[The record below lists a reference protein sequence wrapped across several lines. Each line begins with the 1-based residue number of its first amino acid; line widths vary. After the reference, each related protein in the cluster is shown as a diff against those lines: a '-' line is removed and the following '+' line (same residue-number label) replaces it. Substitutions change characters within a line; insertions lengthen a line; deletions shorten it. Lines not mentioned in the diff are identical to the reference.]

1 MPRATTLGENPF
13 DTIAEDYDRTFSE
26 TWVGRMQRALV
37 WIEADRTFQAG
48 QRILEIN
55 CGTGIDAVHFAN
67 RGINVLA
74 CDSSAKMIAIAGRRR
89 DSCPDGGRI
98 ELRCTPTEDIS
109 LIQPEKLYDGV
120 FSNFSGLNCVSDLK
134 AAARDLARLV
144 RPGGKAILCLFGRLC
159 LWEILFHL
167 TRWDLPKAFRRLN
180 SEGIRASL
188 ATGSSIMVRYPGVP
202 SLRDMFAPH
211 FRLERWRGVGVMVPP
226 SYLENLAL
234 RFPWFFAR
242 AAEVDSRLGT
252 WPGIRSLA
260 DHMVLT
266 FERSAG
272 DGS

>member
-1 MPRATTLGENPF
+1 MTRAPILGENPF

-26 TWVGRMQRALV
+26 TWVGRTQRAQV
-37 WIEADRTFQAG
+37 WIEADRTFRAG

-74 CDSSAKMIAIAGRRR
+74 CDSSARMIGIAGRRR
-89 DSCPDGGRI
+89 DSCPNGSRI
-98 ELRCTPTEDIS
+98 ELRCIPTEDVS
-109 LIQPEKLYDGV
+109 VLQPEEPYDGV

-134 AAARDLARLV
+134 AAARGLARLV

-159 LWEILFHL
+159 LWEILFNL
-167 TRWDLPKAFRRLN
+167 TRRDFPKAFRRLN
-180 SEGIRASL
+180 NEGILASL
-188 ATGSSIMVRYPGVP
+188 GTGSGVMVRYPGVS
-202 SLRDMFAPH
+202 SLRGIFAPH
-211 FRLERWRGVGVMVPP
+211 FRLERWRGVGVLVPP

-234 RFPWFFAR
+234 RFQWFFAR
-242 AAEVDSRLGT
+242 AAEVESRLGT

-260 DHMVLT
+260 DHMLLT
-266 FERSAG
+266 FERSAE